1 MSRRSSLNS
10 VRSDLNNSGATGFVL
25 CVLGGAALSSIFLGA
40 APLLV
45 TLAGFFAAFMF
56 VAKFAEFFE

>member
-1 MSRRSSLNS
+1 MSRKSSVNNI
-10 VRSDLNNSGATGFVL
+10 RADLNDSGATGFVL
-25 CVLGGAALSSIFLGA
+25 CVLGGAALSSIFFGA

-56 VAKFAEFFE
+56 VAKFVEFFE